1 MMTGRCGPQKER
13 QQTTLR
19 AHQGGKQNINCG
31 NGLSVQLPFTSRAV
45 RLSDGNLSFETG
57 LFQDAKMQG
66 VSVLTVM
73 DQPKQPANLKGELF
87 FKLN

>member
-1 MMTGRCGPQKER
+1 MGCLYSFPSLVELCAY
-13 QQTTLR
+13 QT
-19 AHQGGKQNINCG
+19 
-31 NGLSVQLPFTSRAV
+31 
-45 RLSDGNLSFETG
+45 DGNLSFETG

-87 FKLN
+87 F